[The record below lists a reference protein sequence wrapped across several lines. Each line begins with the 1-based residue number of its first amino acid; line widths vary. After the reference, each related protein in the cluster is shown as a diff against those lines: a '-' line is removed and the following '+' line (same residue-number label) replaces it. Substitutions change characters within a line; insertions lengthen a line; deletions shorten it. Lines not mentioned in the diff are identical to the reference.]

1 MIQRIQSAYLLL
13 VVVLM
18 GVTMSMPVGL
28 YVGQDG
34 SLSAFYAYGLELA
47 GAGRDGSCWGIFAI
61 ALLAAIIAFAT
72 IFLYKNR
79 KLQVRLTIF
88 NILVTLGWYA
98 TFAAFLMA
106 YNEQLAGAT
115 FHCGTGAVLPLVAII
130 LDLLA
135 IRGIRKDER
144 LVRAADRLR

>member
-18 GVTMSMPVGL
+18 GVTMGMPLGIYIGKAGNAATL
-28 YVGQDG
+28 
-34 SLSAFYAYGLELA
+34 YAYGLDIA
-47 GAGRDGSCWGIFAI
+47 GVQQDSSCWGIFAI
-61 ALLAAIIAFAT
+61 ALLSAITAFAT

-79 KLQVRLTIF
+79 KLQIRLTIF
-88 NILVTLGWYA
+88 NILVCIGWYA
-98 TFAAFLMA
+98 TFAAFVLS
-106 YNEQLAGAT
+106 YKEQLASNA
-115 FHCGTGAVLPLVAII
+115 FNCNTGAILPLVAII

-144 LVRAADRLR
+144 LVKAADRLR